1 MEEIKKI
8 AEEAKK
14 PAGKDNA
21 GKKATNR
28 KVSTP
33 KGKSKMAIKE
43 KADKGDKK
51 DLSKTLTT
59 KNSKRNVKS
68 LDTKYI
74 KKR

>member
-8 AEEAKK
+8 VEEAKK
-14 PAGKDNA
+14 PAGKDNAA

-51 DLSKTLTT
+51 DLSKT
-59 KNSKRNVKS
+59 
-68 LDTKYI
+68 
-74 KKR
+74 